1 MKPNHSDAAV
11 RADSINAQAGS
22 SSGEIDLY
30 DDLTAFAEL
39 SPAEQMRLVER
50 PEKTSTET
58 EKPFAE
64 DVEEEHPSTEPL
76 STPATIEPFESE
88 KTPNETDNTSA
99 EKAEKHPSPEPVLA
113 FAPIEPVEA
122 VVPAPIE
129 SVESE
134 KRPEETHKT
143 SSEKAEKHPSSEPV
157 LAIAPIEPV
166 EADATAL
173 LPAESASDVADS
185 NGSVE
190 RSEVRRE
197 VFVRPSGPLGSLT
210 RGFVFTGALS
220 RGVCLACGAESDA
233 DDLFCIT
240 CGVFIEEIGSTL
252 PVKPTCGECKQG
264 IASDEIFC
272 PWCGSVLPAA

>member
-1 MKPNHSDAAV
+1 MKLNHSDAPV
-11 RADSINAQAGS
+11 RADSINAQTGP

-39 SPAEQMRLVER
+39 SPEEQMRLVVR

-58 EKPFAE
+58 EKPSAE
-64 DVEEEHPSTEPL
+64 EVEEHPSTEPL
-76 STPATIEPFESE
+76 LAPAPIEPVESE
-88 KTPNETDNTSA
+88 KTPEETEKTSA
-99 EKAEKHPSPEPVLA
+99 EKAEEHPSPEPVLA

-122 VVPAPIE
+122 EA
-129 SVESE
+129 
-134 KRPEETHKT
+134 T
-143 SSEKAEKHPSSEPV
+143 V
-157 LAIAPIEPV
+157 LH
-166 EADATAL
+166 
-173 LPAESASDVADS
+173 AESASDPADS
-185 NGSVE
+185 NGE

-252 PVKPTCGECKQG
+252 PVKPTCAECKQG

-272 PWCGSVLPAA
+272 PWCGSVLPAG